1 MDIGRAFSFVT
12 EDESWINKILIGGLL
27 LLIPLIGQ
35 LALIGYMLE
44 TARNV
49 AQGNPRP
56 LPEWSNFGDKIIQ
69 GLYGLI
75 IQLVYALPIV
85 ILSFI
90 MACVII
96 SASAAVGGSNEDAA
110 GAMVGFIVL
119 CFVPLILVSSMIIQP
134 VLLAA
139 LGRYVQTNNLGAAL
153 QIGSVIGIVRSSLRT
168 WVVVW
173 LVYILCGI
181 IGSLGSIAFIIGAL
195 FTTVYGQA
203 VLGHVL
209 GQVVARSSESSNLGS
224 SYGSPT
230 YQ

>member
-1 MDIGRAFSFVT
+1 
-12 EDESWINKILIGGLL
+12 
-27 LLIPLIGQ
+27 
-35 LALIGYMLE
+35 
-44 TARNV
+44 
-49 AQGNPRP
+49 
-56 LPEWSNFGDKIIQ
+56 
-69 GLYGLI
+69 
-75 IQLVYALPIV
+75 V

-96 SASAAVGGSNEDAA
+96 STGAAAGGSNEDAA
-110 GAMVGFIVL
+110 GAMAGFIVL
-119 CFVPLILVSSMIIQP
+119 CFVPLILVTSLVIQP

-153 QIGSVIGIVRSSLRT
+153 QVGSVIGTVRASLGT

-181 IGSLGSIAFIIGAL
+181 IGSLGSIAFVIGAL

-203 VLGHVL
+203 VFGHVL
-209 GQVVARSSESSNLGS
+209 GQVVARSNGSSNLETG
-224 SYGSPT
+224 YGSPT